1 MEITYDIE
9 ALKTML
15 FDFSELTGITLSVY
29 DYKGDNLADCMHAS
43 LFCQDVHRVNDP
55 NKCKKCGQ
63 DLISKCRISHQ
74 YEEAQCFMGL
84 YEACMPILVD
94 GIWVGH
100 ISLAG
105 IRTEESTCTAAEDKT
120 MLAHFY
126 SQPYY
131 TPDQIKALR
140 NMLPKI
146 IFDSAITF
154 NHDVRLKE
162 ITDYIKN
169 NLTQKISVEHLCKKF
184 FLTKNSLYDLLQRN
198 LHMTVNEYIAQERL
212 EKAKDSMK
220 QGVRGE
226 KLAEAVGLDSYSY
239 FCQFFKS
246 KTGQTPTQYYK
257 SNGLSLR

>member
-15 FDFSELTGITLSVY
+15 YDFSELTGITLSVY
-29 DYKGDNLADCMHAS
+29 DYNGNNLANCMHAS
-43 LFCQDVHRVNDP
+43 LFCQDVHSAFGI
-55 NKCKKCGQ
+55 KKCRKCYY
-63 DLISKCRISHQ
+63 DLVDRCRISHQ
-74 YEEAQCFMGL
+74 YEEKQCFMGL

-94 GIWVGH
+94 GIWVGY

-105 IRTEESTCTAAEDKT
+105 IRTENSTSTAVADKKMLES
-120 MLAHFY
+120 FY

-131 TPDQIKALR
+131 TPDQIQALR

-146 IFDSAITF
+146 IFNSAITCK
-154 NHDVRLKE
+154 HDVRMKE

-169 NLTQKISVEHLCKKF
+169 NLTQKLTVEHLCKKF

-198 LHMTVNEYIAQERL
+198 LNMTVNEYIAQERL
-212 EKAKDSMK
+212 EKAKQLMK
-220 QGVRGE
+220 QGIRGE
-226 KLAEAVGLDSYSY
+226 KITEAIGFESYSY
-239 FCQFFKS
+239 FCQLFKA
-246 KTGQTPTQYYK
+246 KTGQTPTEYYR

>member
-1 MEITYDIE
+1 MEITYNVE

-43 LFCQDVHRVNDP
+43 LFCQDVHRINDP
-55 NKCKKCGQ
+55 EKCKQCSRE
-63 DLISKCRISHQ
+63 LVARCRKSHQ
-74 YEEAQCFMGL
+74 YEEKQCFMGL

-105 IRTEESTCTAAEDKT
+105 IRTENSTSAVVTGEK
-120 MLAHFY
+120 MLERFY

-131 TPDQIKALR
+131 TPSQIQALK

-146 IFDSAITF
+146 IFDSAITCK
-154 NHDVRLKE
+154 HDIRLNE
-162 ITDYIKN
+162 VTNYIKD
-169 NLTQKISVEHLCKKF
+169 NLSQKLTVGHLCKKF
-184 FLTKNSLYDLLQRN
+184 FLTKNSLYDLLERN
-198 LHMTVNEYIAQERL
+198 LNMTVNEYIAQERL
-212 EKAKDSMK
+212 EKAKSLMK

-226 KLAEAVGLDSYSY
+226 KITEAIGLESYSY
-239 FCQFFKS
+239 FCQLFKS
-246 KTGQTPTQYYK
+246 KTGQTPTEYYR

>member
-15 FDFSELTGITLSVY
+15 YDFSELTGITLSVY
-29 DYKGDNLADCMHAS
+29 DYKGDNLANCMHAS
-43 LFCQDVHRVNDP
+43 LFCQDVHTSIGNG
-55 NKCKKCGQ
+55 KCRQCYQ
-63 DLISKCRISHQ
+63 ELIARCRISHQ
-74 YEEAQCFMGL
+74 YEEKLCFMGL

-105 IRTEESTCTAAEDKT
+105 IRTDNSTGTAVTDDK
-120 MLAHFY
+120 MLEHFC

-131 TPDQIKALR
+131 TSDQIQALR

-146 IFDSAITF
+146 IFNSAITCK
-154 NHDVRLKE
+154 HDVRLQE

-169 NLTQKISVEHLCKKF
+169 NLTQKLTIEQLCKQF

-198 LHMTVNEYIAQERL
+198 LNMTVNEYIAQVRL
-212 EKAKDSMK
+212 DKAKQLMK
-220 QGVRGE
+220 QGMRGE
-226 KLAEAVGLDSYSY
+226 KLTEAIGLESYSY

-246 KTGQTPTQYYK
+246 KTGQTPTEYYRA
-257 SNGLSLR
+257 NGLSLR

>member
-1 MEITYDIE
+1 MEITYDVE

-15 FDFSELTGITLSVY
+15 YDFSELTGITLSVY

-43 LFCQDVHRVNDP
+43 LFCQDVHGVNGL
-55 NKCKKCGQ
+55 KKCRQ
-63 DLISKCRISHQ
+63 CSNDLISKCRKSHQ
-74 YEEAQCFMGL
+74 YEEKQCFMGL

-105 IRTEESTCTAAEDKT
+105 IRTENSSSAAVTNEE
-120 MLAHFY
+120 MLEHFY

-131 TPDQIKALR
+131 TPDQIQALK

-146 IFDSAITF
+146 IFDSAITCK
-154 NHDVRLKE
+154 HDPRLNA

-169 NLTQKISVEHLCKKF
+169 NLAQKLTVERLCSEF

-198 LHMTVNEYIAQERL
+198 LNMTVNEYIAQERL
-212 EKAKDSMK
+212 EKAKQLMK

-226 KLAEAVGLDSYSY
+226 KITEAIGLESYSY
-239 FCQFFKS
+239 FCQLFKE
-246 KTGQTPTQYYK
+246 KTGQTPTEYYK